1 MPSSTALS
9 QGRRRSFSKRR
20 EFSTTRGPQTLHL
33 SVEVH
38 QNSVSLLFS
47 YFEGHVDLVIPLD
60 GDQLIRVVK
69 RREGLGSVGKEAT
82 APELEGGRERADLV
96 AVDHGDDDCEG
107 HDGIVFELEDL
118 VIVAH
123 AL

>member
-1 MPSSTALS
+1 MI
-9 QGRRRSFSKRR
+9 
-20 EFSTTRGPQTLHL
+20 
-33 SVEVH
+33 
-38 QNSVSLLFS
+38 S

-82 APELEGGRERADLV
+82 APELEGGGERADLV